1 MQLNV
6 SRGVL
11 FPVTL
16 GTIILIISIQFFL
29 LQKFFYALVERG
41 VPLNVQIQFIEP
53 RKPLGFVPTAVTSK
67 IKEIEQLQVWLS
79 YDRYDRYNR

>member
-41 VPLNVQIQFIEP
+41 VPLNV
-53 RKPLGFVPTAVTSK
+53 
-67 IKEIEQLQVWLS
+67 
-79 YDRYDRYNR
+79 